1 MDINRYTTEE
11 LLSLAE
17 AKRESLNQALRL
29 TQAML
34 EVLAGETPEYIEVL
48 LDERQHCFDKVEEI
62 NRSYDLLYIN
72 VREQLS
78 PEGFALV
85 RSIEQAALEI
95 GRSIQVVDKEVSE
108 GMHALL
114 SELRQKL
121 VNVNTGKKGLA
132 AYSQHEQPGEGVLVD
147 EKK

>member
-1 MDINRYTTEE
+1 MDIDKNNAEE
-11 LLSLAE
+11 LLNLVQAKRDSLA
-17 AKRESLNQALRL
+17 QALRL

-34 EVLAGETPEYIEVL
+34 EVLAGETPEQVEVL
-48 LDERQHCFDKVEEI
+48 LDERQRCFDKVDEI
-62 NRSYDLLYIN
+62 NRSYDFLYIN
-72 VREQLS
+72 VREHLS

-85 RSIEQAALEI
+85 QSIEQAALEI

-121 VNVNTGKKGLA
+121 VDVNTGKKSLA
-132 AYSQHEQPGEGVLVD
+132 AYAQHQQLGEGVLVD

>member
-1 MDINRYTTEE
+1 MDTDRYSAEE

-17 AKRESLNQALRL
+17 AKRDSLAQALKL

-34 EVLAGETPEYIEVL
+34 DVLAGETPELVEVL
-48 LDERQHCFDKVEEI
+48 LDERQQCFDKVDEI
-62 NRSYDLLYIN
+62 NRRYDLLYIN

-78 PEGFALV
+78 TEGFNLV
-85 RSIEQAALEI
+85 RSIDQAAIEI

-114 SELRQKL
+114 TELRQKI
-121 VNVNTGKKGLA
+121 VEVNTGKKGLA
-132 AYSQHEQPGEGVLVD
+132 AYSQQQQPAEGVLLD

>member
-1 MDINRYTTEE
+1 
-11 LLSLAE
+11 
-17 AKRESLNQALRL
+17 
-29 TQAML
+29 ML

-121 VNVNTGKKGLA
+121 VEVNTGKKGLA

>member
-121 VNVNTGKKGLA
+121 VEVNTGKKGLA

>member
-1 MDINRYTTEE
+1 VDINRYTTEE

-121 VNVNTGKKGLA
+121 VEVNTGKKGLA

>member
-1 MDINRYTTEE
+1 MDTDRYSAEE

-17 AKRESLNQALRL
+17 AKRDSLAQALKL

-34 EVLAGETPEYIEVL
+34 DVLAGETPELVEVL
-48 LDERQHCFDKVEEI
+48 LDERQQCFDKVDEI
-62 NRSYDLLYIN
+62 NRRYDLLYIN

-78 PEGFALV
+78 TEGFNLV
-85 RSIEQAALEI
+85 RSIDQAAIEI

-114 SELRQKL
+114 TELRQKI
-121 VNVNTGKKGLA
+121 VEVNTGKKGLA
-132 AYSQHEQPGEGVLVD
+132 AYSQQQQPGEGVLLD